1 MECYGMMN
9 QRVSDNRH
17 SMVEKSGKKMKHIN
31 MVKNDK
37 NGKNALNRIPKIP
50 KQVRDPFWHF
60 QRGFRFSPNVK
71 ATRKIVSQGIVV

>member
-31 MVKNDK
+31 MVKNNK
-37 NGKNALNRIPKIP
+37 EMAKMHLIEYPKFLS
-50 KQVRDPFWHF
+50 K
-60 QRGFRFSPNVK
+60 
-71 ATRKIVSQGIVV
+71 